1 MALKIIGG
9 LVVVLAAFGV
19 FVAMQP
25 ADFTVERTAV
35 MAAPPA
41 IVFAEVNDFHSWP
54 NWSPWEKL
62 DPAME
67 KTFSGAPSG
76 VGAAYAWSSKDK
88 NVGAGQM
95 TITATKM
102 PERVDVKLEFLEPFK
117 ATNNV
122 VFTFAPEG
130 EGTKTTWAMS
140 GQKNFVMKA
149 FTLFNDMDTMVGSD
163 FEKGLSALAS
173 TSEAKAKEAKAQA
186 QAQAAAEAQAAQA
199 VADAQAQAA
208 AAVTETPKGKAKKR

>member
-1 MALKIIGG
+1 MALKIIGV
-9 LVVVLAAFGV
+9 LVVILAGFGV
-19 FVAMQP
+19 YVAMQP
-25 ADFTVERTAV
+25 ADFTVERSAT

-41 IVFAEVNDFHSWP
+41 IVFAQVNDFHNWP

-67 KTFSGAPSG
+67 KTFSGAPAG
-76 VGAAYAWSSKDK
+76 TGAAYAWSSKDK

-95 TITATKM
+95 TITSAKM
-102 PERVDVKLEFLEPFK
+102 PERIDLKLDFLEPFK

-122 VFTFAPEG
+122 VFNFTPEG
-130 EGTKTTWAMS
+130 EGTKVNWAMS

-149 FTLFNDMDTMVGSD
+149 FCLFQDMDKMVGAD
-163 FEKGLSALAS
+163 FEKGLSALAA
-173 TSEAKAKEAKAQA
+173 TSETKAKEA

-199 VADAQAQAA
+199 AADAQAQAA
-208 AAVTETPKGKAKKR
+208 APAPEAPKVKAKKR